1 MERRLPY
8 LRLLLWLKLKLA
20 WRAYAR
26 NVSAAVGAVLLAVLF
41 APMAVGFG
49 VGSYFGFTGLRTM
62 GGGFDEHLLRAILLG
77 IYLMWVS
84 SPIFGYA
91 LSEDYDVSK
100 LLVYPLSPRQLLVGA
115 TLGSAVDFGTLLV
128 APTLLA
134 VIVAFTTRPL
144 AVPLVVLGMAVFLF
158 HTLTLTEAV
167 RLASAGMMRSRRAR
181 DLLLLL
187 IPLISMSF
195 YVLTQVFSR
204 RMVHFDIRRL
214 LAGPAW
220 AAISLLPPGLSA
232 RGLAA
237 ASRGDYVLSIAFL
250 IIMLALSAAT
260 LALSAWLMQRVYT
273 GAVTSGGGP
282 RPALAPAAPAAPAAR
297 AAAPSGLATRLP
309 PVIAALLE
317 KETKHL
323 RRDPYYKH
331 ALLQSVYVLA
341 MIAFGS
347 LGPMHHG
354 AAVPPIAEGAML
366 WSALAMLLMLE
377 SQFAF
382 NSFGME
388 GAATATLLLFP
399 SPRRQIIIGKN
410 LAYLLALSAANGL
423 VAIAGA
429 ALLHQLTILPQ
440 VFIWSELALVILIA
454 GGNLSSIWFPIPIVL
469 RRGVPRP
476 KMSLNFAQMLLGGIT
491 FSVTGLVGLPVLAAA
506 LVPTYW
512 VSRFWLLLTLPIAAL
527 YVAFAYALSLH
538 IAEGLLLRREPELI
552 DRLKP
557 VD

>member
-1 MERRLPY
+1 MERSLPY
-8 LRLLLWLKLKLA
+8 LRLLLWLKMKLA
-20 WRAYAR
+20 WRAYTR
-26 NVSAAVGAVLLAVLF
+26 NVSAAVGAVLLVLIF

-49 VGSYFGFTGLRTM
+49 LGSYFGFHALRTM
-62 GGGFDEHLLRAILLG
+62 GAGFDEHLLRAILLG

-100 LLVYPLSPRQLLVGA
+100 LLVYPLSPRQLLAGA

-134 VIVAFTTRPL
+134 VLVSFTTRAL
-144 AVPLVVLGMAVFLF
+144 ALPLVVLGLAALLF

-187 IPLISMSF
+187 IPLVSMSL
-195 YVLTQVFSR
+195 YVLIQVFSR

-214 LAGPAW
+214 LDGPTW
-220 AAISLLPPGLSA
+220 AAISFLPPGLTA
-232 RGLAA
+232 RGIAA
-237 ASRGDYVLSIAFL
+237 ASRGDYLLSSAFL
-250 IIMLALSAAT
+250 VAMLAFAAAT

-273 GAVTSGGGP
+273 GAVTSAGGP
-282 RPALAPAAPAAPAAR
+282 RPTPAPVSPASR

-309 PVIAALLE
+309 PVVAAVLE
-317 KETKHL
+317 KEIRHL

-347 LGPMHHG
+347 LGPMHRG
-354 AAVPPIAEGAML
+354 AGAPPIAGGAVL
-366 WSALAMLLMLE
+366 WSALGMLMMLE
-377 SQFAF
+377 SQFTF
-382 NSFGME
+382 NSFGVE

-410 LAYLLALSAANGL
+410 LAYFLALSAANGL
-423 VAIAGA
+423 VALAGA
-429 ALLHQLTILPQ
+429 ALLRQLAILPQ
-440 VFIWSELALVILIA
+440 VFVWSELALVILIS
-454 GGNLSSIWFPIPIVL
+454 GGNLSSIWFPTPIVM

-476 KMSLNFAQMLLGGIT
+476 KVSLSFAQMLLGGIT

-512 VSRFWLLLTLPIAAL
+512 VSRFWLLLTLPIAAV
-527 YVAFAYALSLH
+527 YVGFAYAFSLH

-552 DRLKP
+552 DKLKP